1 MVLCSHSNDCLNVV
15 MAPLATHLYSIYKGI
30 NKINRTVCYLGETI
44 MSEEKVVRDDKV
56 PLDSSTNDEVNQNA
70 GHNLKHIALISTLGG
85 LLFGV
90 DTGVINGAIVYMAT
104 PQELN
109 LSSSNEGLVTSG
121 ITLGAAFGAVL
132 AGRLSDRIGRRRLLK
147 YLSVL
152 FFFCTL
158 ACAVAPNAL
167 LMIIFRALLGLAVGG
182 ASVIVPTYLSE
193 ISTPSI
199 RGRLVTQNE
208 LMIVTGQLLAFIVN
222 AILGNWFGHI
232 SHIWRYMIGFGMI
245 PAVLLFFGMMI
256 VPESPRWLVMVNKLD
271 DALDALKR
279 IRPREKDCKDEI
291 SQIQDTLNQESEI
304 KQATFKDLTT
314 PWIRRLVFIGI
325 GLGVMQQ
332 FIGINIMMYYGTT
345 ILTQA
350 GFAHNAALIAN
361 IGNGIVSVIATFI
374 GMSIMNRV
382 NRRSMLMSGII
393 GTTIS
398 LLLIVLI
405 SAFLS
410 KSPLLPIYVV
420 LCTMMFLGF
429 FQGFISPLVWLLL
442 SEIFPQNLRG
452 LGMGVS
458 TFFLWFANFL
468 VGYFF
473 PVLLSAV
480 GMTWT
485 FLIFVGFNI
494 LSFIFAYKCAPE
506 TRGKSLELI
515 QMEFKYG
522 DASGVKPE
530 DK

>member
-1 MVLCSHSNDCLNVV
+1 
-15 MAPLATHLYSIYKGI
+15 
-30 NKINRTVCYLGETI
+30 
-44 MSEEKVVRDDKV
+44 MSAEKSVKSDHV
-56 PLDSSTNDEVNQNA
+56 PLPDSTSNNINQNA
-70 GHNLKHIALISTLGG
+70 ERHLNHIAFISTLGG

-90 DTGVINGAIVYMAT
+90 DTGVINGAIGYMAT
-104 PQELN
+104 PAELN
-109 LSSSNEGLVTSG
+109 LSPNNEGLVTSG
-121 ITLGAAFGAVL
+121 ITLGAAFGAVF
-132 AGRLSDRIGRRRLLK
+132 AGHLSDRIGRKRLLK
-147 YLSVL
+147 YLALL
-152 FFFCTL
+152 FFVCTL
-158 ACAVAPNAL
+158 ACSLAPNAL
-167 LMIIFRALLGLAVGG
+167 FMIISRILLGLAVGG

-193 ISTPSI
+193 ISTPEI

-232 SHIWRYMIGFGMI
+232 SNIWRYMIGFGMI
-245 PAVLLFFGMMI
+245 PAIALFFGMMV
-256 VPESPRWLVMVNKLD
+256 VPESPRWLVMANQLD
-271 DALDALKR
+271 RAFDSLTQ
-279 IRPREKDCKDEI
+279 IRSYPKACREEI
-291 SQIQDTLNQESEI
+291 NQIQDTLNQESEI
-304 KQATFKDLTT
+304 KQATFKDLAT

-345 ILTQA
+345 ILTNA

-361 IGNGIVSVIATFI
+361 IGNGLVSVVATFV

-382 NRRSMLMSGII
+382 NRRSMLIAGII
-393 GTTIS
+393 GTTTS
-398 LLLIVLI
+398 LLLIVGI

-410 KSPLLPIYVV
+410 QSTLLPVLVV

-473 PVLLSAV
+473 PILLNAV

-485 FLIFVGFNI
+485 FLIFVFFNI
-494 LSFIFAYKCAPE
+494 LSFIFAYKYAPE

-522 DASGVKPE
+522 DTSGINPE

>member
-1 MVLCSHSNDCLNVV
+1 
-15 MAPLATHLYSIYKGI
+15 
-30 NKINRTVCYLGETI
+30 
-44 MSEEKVVRDDKV
+44 
-56 PLDSSTNDEVNQNA
+56 
-70 GHNLKHIALISTLGG
+70 
-85 LLFGV
+85 
-90 DTGVINGAIVYMAT
+90 MAT
-104 PQELN
+104 PAELN
-109 LSSSNEGLVTSG
+109 LSPNNEGLVTSG
-121 ITLGAAFGAVL
+121 ITLGAAFGAVF
-132 AGRLSDRIGRRRLLK
+132 AGHLSDRIGRKRLLK
-147 YLSVL
+147 YLALL
-152 FFFCTL
+152 FFVCTL
-158 ACAVAPNAL
+158 ACSLAPNAL
-167 LMIIFRALLGLAVGG
+167 FMIISRVLLGLAVGG

-193 ISTPSI
+193 ISTPEI

-232 SHIWRYMIGFGMI
+232 SNIWRYMIGFGMI
-245 PAVLLFFGMMI
+245 PAVALFFGMMV
-256 VPESPRWLVMVNKLD
+256 VPESPRWLVMVNQLD
-271 DALDALKR
+271 NAFDSLRK
-279 IRPREKDCKDEI
+279 IRSHPETCNEEI
-291 SQIQDTLNQESEI
+291 TQIQDTLNQESEI
-304 KQATFKDLTT
+304 KQATFKDLST

-345 ILTQA
+345 ILTNS

-361 IGNGIVSVIATFI
+361 IGNGLVSVIATFI

-382 NRRSMLMSGII
+382 NRRSMLIAGII
-393 GTTIS
+393 GTTTS
-398 LLLIVLI
+398 LILIVGV

-410 KSPLLPIYVV
+410 QSPLLPILVV

-473 PVLLSAV
+473 PILLSAV

-485 FLIFVGFNI
+485 FLIFVFFNI
-494 LSFIFAYKCAPE
+494 LSFIFAYKYAPE

-522 DASGVKPE
+522 DTTGINPE

>member
-1 MVLCSHSNDCLNVV
+1 MSVE
-15 MAPLATHLYSIYKGI
+15 K
-30 NKINRTVCYLGETI
+30 KIR
-44 MSEEKVVRDDKV
+44 SDDV
-56 PLDSSTNDEVNQNA
+56 PITDSTSDDVNQHA
-70 GHNLKHIALISTLGG
+70 SHNLKNIALISTLGG

-90 DTGVINGAIVYMAT
+90 DTGVINGAIGYMAT

-109 LSSSNEGLVTSG
+109 LSPNNEGLVTSG

-147 YLSVL
+147 YLAVL
-152 FFFCTL
+152 FFICTL
-158 ACAVAPNAL
+158 ACALAPNAL

-193 ISTPSI
+193 ISTPAI

-208 LMIVTGQLLAFIVN
+208 LMIVSGQLLAFIVN

-245 PAVLLFFGMMI
+245 PAIALFFGMLVI
-256 VPESPRWLVMVNKLD
+256 PESPRWLVMVNRLD
-271 DALDALKR
+271 DALEALKR
-279 IRPREKDCKDEI
+279 IRPRQKDCEDEI

-304 KQATFKDLTT
+304 QQATFKDLTT

-345 ILTQA
+345 ILVQA
-350 GFAHNAALIAN
+350 GFAHNAALVAN
-361 IGNGIVSVIATFI
+361 IGNGVVSVAATFL

-382 NRRSMLMSGII
+382 NRRSMLMTGIV

-398 LLLIVLI
+398 LIFIVLI

-410 KSPLLPIYVV
+410 HSSLLPVLVV
-420 LCTMMFLGF
+420 LCTMMFLAF

-473 PVLLSAV
+473 PILLSAV

-485 FLIFVGFNI
+485 FLIFVVFNV

-506 TRGKSLELI
+506 TRGKSLEMI

-522 DASGVKPE
+522 DTSGVNPE

>member
-1 MVLCSHSNDCLNVV
+1 
-15 MAPLATHLYSIYKGI
+15 
-30 NKINRTVCYLGETI
+30 
-44 MSEEKVVRDDKV
+44 
-56 PLDSSTNDEVNQNA
+56 
-70 GHNLKHIALISTLGG
+70 
-85 LLFGV
+85 
-90 DTGVINGAIVYMAT
+90 MAT
-104 PQELN
+104 PAELN
-109 LSSSNEGLVTSG
+109 LSPNNEGLVTSG
-121 ITLGAAFGAVL
+121 ITLGAAFGAVF
-132 AGRLSDRIGRRRLLK
+132 AGHLSDRIGRKRLLK
-147 YLSVL
+147 YLALL
-152 FFFCTL
+152 FFVCTL
-158 ACAVAPNAL
+158 ACSLAPNAL
-167 LMIIFRALLGLAVGG
+167 FMIISRVLLGLAVGG

-193 ISTPSI
+193 ISTPEI

-232 SHIWRYMIGFGMI
+232 SNIWRYMIGFGMI
-245 PAVLLFFGMMI
+245 PAVALFFGMMV
-256 VPESPRWLVMVNKLD
+256 VPESPRWLVMVNQLD
-271 DALDALKR
+271 NAFDSLRK
-279 IRPREKDCKDEI
+279 IRSHPETCNEEI
-291 SQIQDTLNQESEI
+291 TQIQDTLNQESEI
-304 KQATFKDLTT
+304 KQATFKDLST

-345 ILTQA
+345 ILTNS

-361 IGNGIVSVIATFI
+361 IGNGLVSVIATFI

-382 NRRSMLMSGII
+382 NRRSMLIAGII
-393 GTTIS
+393 GTTTS
-398 LLLIVLI
+398 LILIVGV

-410 KSPLLPIYVV
+410 QSPLLPILVV

-473 PVLLSAV
+473 PILLSAV

-485 FLIFVGFNI
+485 FLIFVFFNI
-494 LSFIFAYKCAPE
+494 LSFIFTYKYAPE

-522 DASGVKPE
+522 DTTGINPE

>member
-1 MVLCSHSNDCLNVV
+1 M
-15 MAPLATHLYSIYKGI
+15 
-30 NKINRTVCYLGETI
+30 
-44 MSEEKVVRDDKV
+44 
-56 PLDSSTNDEVNQNA
+56 
-70 GHNLKHIALISTLGG
+70 
-85 LLFGV
+85 
-90 DTGVINGAIVYMAT
+90 
-104 PQELN
+104 
-109 LSSSNEGLVTSG
+109 
-121 ITLGAAFGAVL
+121 
-132 AGRLSDRIGRRRLLK
+132 
-147 YLSVL
+147 
-152 FFFCTL
+152 
-158 ACAVAPNAL
+158 
-167 LMIIFRALLGLAVGG
+167 GG

-193 ISTPSI
+193 ISTPEI

-232 SHIWRYMIGFGMI
+232 SNIWRYMIGFGMI
-245 PAVLLFFGMMI
+245 PAVALFFGMMV
-256 VPESPRWLVMVNKLD
+256 VPESPRWLVMVNQLD
-271 DALDALKR
+271 NAFDSLR
-279 IRPREKDCKDEI
+279 EIRSHPETCNEEI
-291 SQIQDTLNQESEI
+291 TQIQDTLNQESEI
-304 KQATFKDLTT
+304 KQATFKDLST

-345 ILTQA
+345 ILTNS

-361 IGNGIVSVIATFI
+361 IGNGLVSVIATFI

-382 NRRSMLMSGII
+382 NRRSMLIAGII
-393 GTTIS
+393 GTTTS
-398 LLLIVLI
+398 LILIVGV

-410 KSPLLPIYVV
+410 QSPLLPILVV

-473 PVLLSAV
+473 PILLSAV

-485 FLIFVGFNI
+485 FLIFVFFNI
-494 LSFIFAYKCAPE
+494 LSFIFAYKYAPE

-522 DASGVKPE
+522 DTTGINPE

>member
-1 MVLCSHSNDCLNVV
+1 MSVE
-15 MAPLATHLYSIYKGI
+15 K
-30 NKINRTVCYLGETI
+30 KIR
-44 MSEEKVVRDDKV
+44 SDDV
-56 PLDSSTNDEVNQNA
+56 PITDSTSDDVNQHA
-70 GHNLKHIALISTLGG
+70 SHNLKNIALISTLGG

-90 DTGVINGAIVYMAT
+90 DTGVINGAIGYMAT

-109 LSSSNEGLVTSG
+109 LSPNNEGLVTSG

-147 YLSVL
+147 YLAVL
-152 FFFCTL
+152 FFICTL
-158 ACAVAPNAL
+158 ACALAPNAL

-193 ISTPSI
+193 ISTPAI

-208 LMIVTGQLLAFIVN
+208 LMIVSGQLLAFIVN

-245 PAVLLFFGMMI
+245 PAIALFFGMLVI
-256 VPESPRWLVMVNKLD
+256 PESPRWLVMVNRLD
-271 DALDALKR
+271 DALEALKR
-279 IRPREKDCKDEI
+279 IRPRQKDCEDEI

-304 KQATFKDLTT
+304 QQATFKDLTT

-345 ILTQA
+345 ILVQA
-350 GFAHNAALIAN
+350 GFAHNAALVAN
-361 IGNGIVSVIATFI
+361 IGNGVVSVAATFL

-382 NRRSMLMSGII
+382 NRRSMLMTGIV

-398 LLLIVLI
+398 LIFIVLI

-410 KSPLLPIYVV
+410 HSSLLPVLVV
-420 LCTMMFLGF
+420 LCTMMFLAF

-473 PVLLSAV
+473 PILLSAV

-485 FLIFVGFNI
+485 FLIFVVFNV

-522 DASGVKPE
+522 DTSGVNPE

>member
-1 MVLCSHSNDCLNVV
+1 MSVE
-15 MAPLATHLYSIYKGI
+15 K
-30 NKINRTVCYLGETI
+30 KIR
-44 MSEEKVVRDDKV
+44 SDDV
-56 PLDSSTNDEVNQNA
+56 PITDSTSDDVNQHA
-70 GHNLKHIALISTLGG
+70 SHNLKNIALISTLGG

-90 DTGVINGAIVYMAT
+90 DTGVINGAIGYMAT

-109 LSSSNEGLVTSG
+109 LSPNNEGLVTSG

-147 YLSVL
+147 YLAVL
-152 FFFCTL
+152 FFICTL
-158 ACAVAPNAL
+158 ACALAPNAL

-193 ISTPSI
+193 ISTPAI

-208 LMIVTGQLLAFIVN
+208 LMIVSGQLLAFIVN

-245 PAVLLFFGMMI
+245 PAIALFFGMLVI
-256 VPESPRWLVMVNKLD
+256 PESPRWLVMVNRLD
-271 DALDALKR
+271 DALEALKR
-279 IRPREKDCKDEI
+279 IRPRQKDCEDEI

-304 KQATFKDLTT
+304 QQATFKDLTT

-345 ILTQA
+345 ILVQA
-350 GFAHNAALIAN
+350 GFAHNAALVAN
-361 IGNGIVSVIATFI
+361 IGNGVVSVAATFL

-382 NRRSMLMSGII
+382 NRRSMLMTGIV

-398 LLLIVLI
+398 LIFIVLI

-410 KSPLLPIYVV
+410 HSSLLPVLVV
-420 LCTMMFLGF
+420 LCTMMFLAF

-473 PVLLSAV
+473 PILLSAV

-485 FLIFVGFNI
+485 FLIFVVFNV

-522 DASGVKPE
+522 DASGVNPE